1 MWKEAARA
9 PFASIVFKRGIR
21 SLGTKPRVAHEG
33 WCKCKMACMSRWK
46 NKTLVVEGDAQT
58 CL

>member
-9 PFASIVFKRGIR
+9 PLASIFFKRGIR

-33 WCKCKMACMSRWK
+33 WCKRKMK
-46 NKTLVVEGDAQT
+46 NKTLVVEGDSDRLA
-58 CL
+58 CEFFHE